1 MFKSVS
7 SKLDAPL
14 LEENILKM
22 WKKQDIFKKTVE
34 QRKGK
39 PDEMAG
45 IIAFLLSGDASYVT
59 GECFTAD
66 GGWTAK

>member
-34 QRKGK
+34 QRKDG
-39 PDEMAG
+39 PN
-45 IIAFLLSGDASYVT
+45 YV
-59 GECFTAD
+59 FMKD
-66 GGWTAK
+66 RQLPMGGQACIMF